1 MEPRILSSEFA
12 KRQVLGALWALALIL
27 FLTLAL
33 GVPTR
38 SQEAPSS
45 LVQAARN
52 ARERQSESSKPAKI
66 YTNDDVAPQSSLPS
80 AAALP
85 AEPSPEQVAAAPA
98 QQAADCNNPD
108 DDERLKGELQATEEE
123 LDQLRRELNS
133 DPKVISDG
141 DVDLRNFKPGSS
153 GLNMGSPPLMQT
165 EPQAP
170 ARVQEVMLEERVKSL
185 KQASRIVCYSTEDAG
200 IQRKI
205 DSAEDQL
212 KLLQR
217 EFELDSATYYSK
229 TGYAEDTSGKAKLDA
244 EQQQIA
250 SLQSE
255 MERLKHELPAPK
267 TNQ

>member
-12 KRQVLGALWALALIL
+12 KRQVLGALWAFVLIM
-27 FLTLAL
+27 FLTFAL

-45 LVQAARN
+45 IVQAARN
-52 ARERQSESSKPAKI
+52 ARERQSDSSKPAKI
-66 YTNDDVAPQSSLPS
+66 YTNDDIAPQSSLPS
-80 AAALP
+80 AALP

-108 DDERLKGELQATEEE
+108 DERVKGELQATQEE

-185 KQASRIVCYSTEDAG
+185 KQASRIVCDSTEDAG
-200 IQRKI
+200 IQKKI

-212 KLLQR
+212 NLLQR

-244 EQQQIA
+244 EQQQIE

-255 MERLKHELPAPK
+255 IERLKRELPAPK

>member
-1 MEPRILSSEFA
+1 MEPRIRSSEFA
-12 KRQVLGALWALALIL
+12 KGQLLGALWALALIM
-27 FLTLAL
+27 FLTFAL

-66 YTNDDVAPQSSLPS
+66 YTNDDITPQSSLPG

-85 AEPSPEQVAAAPA
+85 AEPSLEQVAATPS
-98 QQAADCNNPD
+98 QQAADCNNP

-229 TGYAEDTSGKAKLDA
+229 TGYANDTSGKAKLDA
-244 EQQQIA
+244 EQQQIE

-255 MERLKHELPAPK
+255 IERLKHELPAPK